1 MEMTSR
7 SALVLGREVPQVTL
21 PGRSGGRDGRVIRVT
36 NMTPLK
42 HDCQPKL
49 KRAERLALV
58 SGC

>member
-7 SALVLGREVPQVTL
+7 SALVLGREVPQVT
-21 PGRSGGRDGRVIRVT
+21 PAGPSGGRDGRVIRV
-36 NMTPLK
+36 TPLK

-49 KRAERLALV
+49 KREERLALV